1 MVIGML
7 KRLCFIK
14 ESSKHNCNLF
24 PPKKKKKKSKFAYF
38 FQMKKII
45 KKFSFLKIHFF
56 NKWVG
61 YGLTQF
67 NPIFQWVECRLTHF
81 FYGLG

>member
-1 MVIGML
+1 ML

-14 ESSKHNCNLF
+14 ESSQSNCNLF
-24 PPKKKKKKSKFAYF
+24 PPKIKNKKSKFAYYF
-38 FQMKKII
+38 EMKKII
-45 KKFSFLKIHFF
+45 KKFLFLKIHFF

-61 YGLTQF
+61 YGLTRF
-67 NPIFQWVECRLTHF
+67 NPIVQWVEYWLTHF